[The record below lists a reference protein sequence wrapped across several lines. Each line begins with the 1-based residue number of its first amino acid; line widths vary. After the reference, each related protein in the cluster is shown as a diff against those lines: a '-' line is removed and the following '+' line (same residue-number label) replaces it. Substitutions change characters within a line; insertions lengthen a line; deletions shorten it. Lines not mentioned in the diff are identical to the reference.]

1 LTLSLLS
8 YYYRIHKQY
17 LDQCYKYIETIKID
31 IFYAPNLSKFEPST
45 EDGST
50 VDSVVAVVTNVG
62 LGIGDGG

>member
-1 LTLSLLS
+1 
-8 YYYRIHKQY
+8 
-17 LDQCYKYIETIKID
+17 YIETIKID